1 MAYTDEELAGLSE
14 EEIAALEEPGEGEV
28 KTEGEIAAEA
38 EVVAEA
44 ARVAEAAKAA
54 ADEGKTAEEI
64 AAEAATA
71 EAARVAEEAETAA
84 EAAKSEDEEEVID
97 VPAPVKAVPLVDQEE
112 AKTRIAE
119 ITEEVKAVHEK
130 IGDLRKQYD
139 EGAIDVDEFDSLKEA
154 VYAEEKVLEKEQTT
168 LEVTMNVSEGMQQRD
183 VQTQWVGA
191 QENYTKQIHPEID
204 ADPRIRSLFVAE
216 VNTILG
222 SEAGKAL
229 GNYDILKKA
238 YKEMSYLIPKLDA
251 GETPEAQKIRLVAAA
266 KKIAADRARGKAPL
280 TLKDVGAAE
289 ENLSSAG
296 KFAYLDKLD
305 GAALEEAMGKMSEA
319 DMAAYA
325 KEK

>member
-1 MAYTDEELAGLSE
+1 MADFTEEELAGLSE
-14 EEIAALEEPGEGEV
+14 EEKEGLLETDDTEAGTAGDVGGTEKPGEGA
-28 KTEGEIAAEA
+28 EGVVDAE
-38 EVVAEA
+38 
-44 ARVAEAAKAA
+44 KAA
-54 ADEGKTAEEI
+54 ADAKEVDDKGVKIEEDTTKDEDKGKDG
-64 AAEAATA
+64 
-71 EAARVAEEAETAA
+71 VQV
-84 EAAKSEDEEEVID
+84 EDEEEVID

-251 GETPEAQKIRLVAAA
+251 GETPEAQKIRLVAEA
-266 KKIAADRARGKAPL
+266 KKIAATRARGKAPL